1 MEFKVPLYKHQ
12 YEVISKMHNGCILVG
27 GVGSGKSR
35 TALVYY
41 ALKVLGVG
49 TLGSWNVYDNE
60 CYYEYSVD
68 SDDFKEDQT
77 LYIITT
83 AKKRDSCEWEE
94 EAIPFGLYGI
104 QGCPVKI
111 VVDSWNNIKKYESV
125 KGATFILDE
134 QRVVGYGSWT
144 KAFLK
149 ISRNNNWFMLSAT
162 PGDSWIDYVPVF
174 IANGFYRNKTD
185 FVSRH
190 AVYSRFSKY
199 PKIERYVETQ
209 RLQRL
214 RREILV
220 EMNFKR
226 KTESIHQTIISSYDK
241 DVYKT
246 IFKDRW
252 NPYTNEPLRDA
263 NEMCH
268 ALRRLVNTDPDKI
281 RKLKILLSDHD
292 KCIIFYN
299 FNYELDILREV
310 CEELSIPYGEWN
322 GHVHGEI
329 PKASNWCYLVQYQAG
344 AEAWSCIETDTM
356 IFFSQN
362 YSYKISEQARGR
374 IDRANTPFHYLY
386 YYHMRTN
393 SPIDRSIEC
402 ALARKKNFNESAFI
416 KW

>member
-1 MEFKVPLYKHQ
+1 M
-12 YEVISKMHNGCILVG
+12 VILDDEQLKAIERMKNGCILCG
-27 GVGSGKSR
+27 KVGSGKSR
-35 TALVYY
+35 TALAYY
-41 ALKVLGVG
+41 FRHSCKG
-49 TLGSWNVYDNE
+49 
-60 CYYEYSVD
+60 
-68 SDDFKEDQT
+68 DFSLNGEGEFKDMKEPRD

-83 AKKRDSCEWEE
+83 AKKRDSGEWIKECG
-94 EAIPFGLYGI
+94 PFKLSEYPEYSFGG
-104 QGCPVKI
+104 VK
-111 VVDSWNNIKKYESV
+111 VTVDSWNNIKKYESV